1 VYAIAKDKSYMN
13 LASSMN
19 PVGSMIFN
27 SCILGSLTPEGNY
40 IYVGM
45 IVMSLNFLLLNS
57 VYNEA
62 M

>member
-1 VYAIAKDKSYMN
+1 VYAIAKDKSY
-13 LASSMN
+13 MN

-27 SCILGSLTPEGNY
+27 SCILSSLTPEGHF

-57 VYNEA
+57 VYNAA